1 MMHGLWHK
9 CSVMAILLDDGF
21 RLLSDALFFMIKN
34 RKIFCCT
41 VMVVMTDDGN
51 NVEMMGLT
59 KTQL

>member
-1 MMHGLWHK
+1 MMVL
-9 CSVMAILLDDGF
+9 
-21 RLLSDALFFMIKN
+21 LLSDALLSMIKN

-51 NVEMMGLT
+51 NVEMMGAS